1 MDTIDDF
8 NSVSGYAYLN
18 WLYCMWMNPTMHS
31 ATFSNHQLNWTFIL
45 TENKPALQREAGQ
58 PEAAAVY
65 AQVVKKKR
73 KQLANDFF
81 HSQYE

>member
-1 MDTIDDF
+1 
-8 NSVSGYAYLN
+8 
-18 WLYCMWMNPTMHS
+18 MNPTMHS

-73 KQLANDFF
+73 K
-81 HSQYE
+81 